1 MVPTQEALWE
11 PHPGQER
18 LGDRHLQGFGER
30 KPCTVKTVE
39 TESVGWLWSW
49 TQPEPGQEECLD
61 AVLVNLGVSHS

>member
-18 LGDRHLQGFGER
+18 LREQAPAGFWR
-30 KPCTVKTVE
+30 KEAEYGKDCLN
-39 TESVGWLWSW
+39 SVGWLWSW
-49 TQPEPGQEECLD
+49 TQPEPGQEERLD